1 MNSSIAEAAPEIRKL
16 HELACAIRLNAHSPY
31 SGYRVGAAIRL
42 ADGGIYTGCN
52 IENASFGA
60 TICAERA
67 AVCAAVSARGPIQ
80 IAAIMVVS
88 DASPPWPPCGMCRQ
102 VIAEFAVPDALIHC
116 ANPQGEL
123 MTVAFAELLPVAF
136 TPRHLEP

>member
-1 MNSSIAEAAPEIRKL
+1 MTGANAEAAPDIQEL
-16 HELACAIRLNAHSPY
+16 HRLACAARLHAHSPY

-42 ADGGIYTGCN
+42 ANGSVYTGCN
-52 IENASFGA
+52 IENASYGA

-80 IAAIMVVS
+80 IAAVMVVT

-102 VIAEFAVPDALIHC
+102 VIAEFAAPDALIHC

-123 MTVAFAELLPVAF
+123 TTVAFAELFPGAF
-136 TPRHLEP
+136 TAHYLKP